1 MTVVMWTFIKMT
13 SLLVDITLLQYH
25 YDHHDVIIIIIIIVI
40 ILLLNSHGSVLVYSM
55 LMEIH
60 LLWSYVNDVISCIL
74 FDIFLLIYGACQI
87 FRDFENP
94 AFIYFS
100 WSLNSCCLNLRG
112 LVFKFCYF
120 VFPDIDITL
129 CIMIC
134 YIPRH
139 FVKCVKLLPLMHF
152 LSCVLI
158 FTQFLA
164 LATPSSCRAQ
174 IC

>member
-1 MTVVMWTFIKMT
+1 MDVYQNDKLACWHYVT
-13 SLLVDITLLQYH
+13 SISLWPPWCHYH
-25 YDHHDVIIIIIIIVI
+25 HNHHFI
-40 ILLLNSHGSVLVYSM
+40 ILLLNSYGSVSMYSM

-74 FDIFLLIYGACQI
+74 FDIFLPIYGACQI
-87 FRDFENP
+87 FRVFENP

-100 WSLNSCCLNLRG
+100 WSCNSYCLNLQG
-112 LVFKFCYF
+112 LVFKFYF

-158 FTQFLA
+158 FTQFFA